1 MENKE
6 MTDQGLDLKVLH
18 DKNEY
23 SALVRFL
30 EKTKDGEYSLI
41 AKGTVQSSRFV
52 LDSETV
58 DLEEDYYQSLS

>member
-1 MENKE
+1 MENEKK
-6 MTDQGLDLKVLH
+6 TIQGLDLKVLH

-41 AKGTVQSSRFV
+41 DKGTVESSRFV

-58 DLEEDYYQSLS
+58 DLEENYYQSLS

>member
-1 MENKE
+1 MQNKE
-6 MTDQGLDLKVLH
+6 MLVQDLDLKVLH

-23 SALVRFL
+23 TALISFL

-41 AKGTVQSSRFV
+41 DKATMQSSRFV

-58 DLEEDYYQSLS
+58 DLDENFYQSLS